1 MPSMRRGII
10 TPQPPTFISGM
21 TNNREYSLLYSS
33 ANDATDVRSKMR
45 SLTGVSLSAMRAS
58 VRAATG
64 LSLTAMR
71 STLRVATGVSVTGIM
86 DKIVG
91 VFPLWFRA
99 FIQPFLIL
107 YYVPLLLLKG
117 LIGPTKTSK
126 KDQLQSHDAFVNHLK
141 EAVKIAEAEANTI
154 WPVHIANDGNI
165 DSSLDTDDENVVD
178 ALVKSV
184 DVAQALCYE

>member
-1 MPSMRRGII
+1 MKDRQNVAFMMKSLTFLVVANILSSSTVTGFSTQQHQHHNMDFSIMSSMHRGII

-33 ANDATDVRSKMR
+33 ANDTTDVRSKMR

-86 DKIVG
+86 DKM
-91 VFPLWFRA
+91 
-99 FIQPFLIL
+99 
-107 YYVPLLLLKG
+107 
-117 LIGPTKTSK
+117 
-126 KDQLQSHDAFVNHLK
+126 
-141 EAVKIAEAEANTI
+141 
-154 WPVHIANDGNI
+154 
-165 DSSLDTDDENVVD
+165 
-178 ALVKSV
+178 
-184 DVAQALCYE
+184 